1 MRKPY
6 YTPANLERN
15 NSVGFL
21 VKRAGLL
28 MMQVAERRF
37 EKTSVTFTQW
47 VALIGLSMQEEP
59 VSATQLSKELCHDM
73 GALTRVVDDLEQR
86 GLVRRERSSA
96 DRRAVEIRITPEGCR
111 VAEDAKHVL
120 VELLNELVGPF
131 SHREVETLISLLR
144 RLCENLERA
153 AAKEP
158 PAKSPKSPTRAP
170 ARKPA
175 RTPAAERSSRRTPS
189 GRSGT
194 SPGGST

>member
-1 MRKPY
+1 MPKPY
-6 YTPANLERN
+6 YTLANLERS

-47 VALIGLSMQEEP
+47 LALIGLSMQDEP

-86 GLVRRERSSA
+86 GLVRRERSSK
-96 DRRAVEIRITPEGCR
+96 DRRSVEIRITPEGR
-111 VAEDAKHVL
+111 RLAEEAREVL

-131 SHREVETLISLLR
+131 SLREVETLISLLQ
-144 RLCENLERA
+144 RLCQNLEHA
-153 AAKEP
+153 AAKESS
-158 PAKSPKSPTRAP
+158 AKSPARAP
-170 ARKPA
+170 ARKSA
-175 RTPAAERSSRRTPS
+175 RTPAGERNARRTSS
-189 GRSGT
+189 GGT
-194 SPGGST
+194 Q